1 MCAEY
6 FFMVKSLSIIYVFQ
20 AGRHLG
26 KEFLGIFRILKREM
40 KREREEREGVRE
52 HAHV

>member
-1 MCAEY
+1 MCAEH
-6 FFMVKSLSIIYVFQ
+6 FLMVKSLYIIYVFQ

-40 KREREEREGVRE
+40 KREREGREGVRE